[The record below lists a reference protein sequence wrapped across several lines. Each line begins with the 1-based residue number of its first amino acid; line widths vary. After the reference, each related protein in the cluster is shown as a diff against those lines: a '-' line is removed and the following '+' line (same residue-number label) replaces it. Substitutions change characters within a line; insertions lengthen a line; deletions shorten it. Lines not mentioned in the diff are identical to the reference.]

1 MLAGRW
7 PALRGAIAP
16 FLLEFVLKILLTND
30 DGIHATGL
38 WAAARSLAA
47 VGEVA
52 VVAPDR
58 EQSGVGAAM
67 TLHAPLFAHSAPAEE
82 YLRQH
87 APGDSWPPR
96 AADAVP
102 EPMAADALADTL
114 ADTLA
119 APAHPISAWA
129 VQGTPADACILAL
142 EQLVTPRPDVVVSG
156 INRGSNLG
164 WDVMVS
170 GTVGAAAQGFVRGY
184 PTIAISVG
192 SVQAPRYDLAAS
204 LVAELARRLGAA
216 AGAASSGIPGGTPGG
231 AAGVAPGGIAG
242 AAPACFLNVN
252 VPNEP
257 AGRIAGIRVTRLGGR
272 AYGESVR
279 AEESFGQRRY
289 WISRNRPVLAGG
301 EGSDIAAHRGNYIT
315 VTPLGMALATPEER
329 ITMAEGLV
337 DGLWPGVGGSESA

>member
-1 MLAGRW
+1 M
-7 PALRGAIAP
+7 P
-16 FLLEFVLKILLTND
+16 LLVLECVLKILLTND

-67 TLHAPLFAHSAPAEE
+67 TLHAPLFAHPAPAEE
-82 YLRQH
+82 YLRRH
-87 APGDSWPPR
+87 APGEGWPPR

-102 EPMAADALADTL
+102 EPMPAEGV
-114 ADTLA
+114 A

-129 VQGTPADACILAL
+129 VQGTPADACILGL
-142 EQLVTPRPDVVVSG
+142 EQLVTPRPDLVVSG

-170 GTVGAAAQGFVRGY
+170 GTVGAAVQGFVRGY
-184 PTIAISVG
+184 PTIAVSVG
-192 SVQAPRYDLAAS
+192 SVQAPRYDLAAA
-204 LVAELARRLGAA
+204 LLGELARRLGDAAGEVSASAA
-216 AGAASSGIPGGTPGG
+216 AGATAG
-231 AAGVAPGGIAG
+231 AAGGIAG
-242 AAPACFLNVN
+242 GIPGAAAPCFLNVN

-272 AYGESVR
+272 AYGETVR

-289 WISRNRPVLAGG
+289 WIARNRPVLSGG
-301 EGSDIAAHRGNYIT
+301 EGSDIAEHRGNYIT
-315 VTPLGMALATPEER
+315 VTPLGMALAAPEER
-329 ITMAEGLV
+329 MAMAERLV
-337 DGLWPGVGGSESA
+337 SGLWPVGAAAAG

>member
-1 MLAGRW
+1 M
-7 PALRGAIAP
+7 
-16 FLLEFVLKILLTND
+16 KILLTND

-67 TLHAPLFAHSAPAEE
+67 TLHAPLFAHPAPAEE

-102 EPMAADALADTL
+102 EPMAADAL

-216 AGAASSGIPGGTPGG
+216 AGAAASGTPGG
-231 AAGVAPGGIAG
+231 TAGVAPGGVAG

-257 AGRIAGIRVTRLGGR
+257 ARRIAGIRVTRLGGR

-289 WISRNRPVLAGG
+289 WIARNRPVLAGG

-329 ITMAEGLV
+329 ITMVEGLV
-337 DGLWPGVGGSESA
+337 DGLWPGASAASPAAAGSDAGGVLVV